1 MFLQKSRNLFLLTL
15 ILCLL
20 MSALCAFAEEEAA
33 LPESPV
39 IRTAENAEIDTDCSE
54 LSSCSVTFRNTR
66 AYTPEDFNTAKVVEK
81 RYEPWGD
88 GAGQDVYE
96 YRYADDAL
104 LSVTSDTSLCY
115 GNRDADR
122 YSQLLT
128 YLDNADIEPDQA
140 VGEPYPLED
149 AQARCEKLFRSLHLC
164 GLSLDSAV
172 PLSAEYIR
180 NLTEDMSAFYGGAGK
195 LDTFREFPEEIGG
208 WYLTYRQEL
217 NGLKSAG
224 QPQVKVVLTENETAL
239 LELNQVIDHVND
251 EYEMAVGVTWVDA
264 MRLFSA
270 NHCEKTIADERYSE
284 SFEISRINLTYTY
297 DFPGG
302 AGVCPLDAR
311 TYPCWYI
318 EGHREVTLTEGENV
332 KQAVTRVVPFREI
345 YRITDGK
352 RVMLAKAKTSMNE
365 E

>member
-15 ILCLL
+15 VLCLL
-20 MSALCAFAEEEAA
+20 TGALCAFAEEEAA

-81 RYEPWGD
+81 NYEPCED
-88 GAGQDVYE
+88 DAGQDIYE

-104 LSVTSDTSLCY
+104 LSITSDTSLYY

-128 YLDNADIEPDQA
+128 YLDNAEIEPDQA
-140 VGEPYPLED
+140 VGEPYPLEE
-149 AQARCEKLFRSLHLC
+149 AQARCGQLFRRLHLN
-164 GLSLDSAV
+164 GLELDSAV
-172 PLSAEYIR
+172 PLSAAYIR
-180 NLTEDMSAFYGGAGK
+180 TLTEEMSGYYRGAGK
-195 LDTFREFPEEIGG
+195 LAAFREFPEEIGG

-224 QPQVKVVLTENETAL
+224 QPQAAVVLTKSETAL
-239 LELNQVIDHVND
+239 LELNQVIDHVNG
-251 EYEMAVGVTWVDA
+251 EYEIEDEVSWVDA
-264 MRLFSA
+264 MRCFSA
-270 NHCEKTIADERYSE
+270 NHCERSYADDHYSE
-284 SFEISRINLTYTY
+284 AFEISRINLAYVF
-297 DFPGG
+297 DFQGREG
-302 AGVCPLDAR
+302 TDTLDAR

-318 EGHREVTLTEGENV
+318 EGHRAVTLTEGENV
-332 KQAVTRVVPFREI
+332 RQAGTKVIPFTEI
-345 YRITDGK
+345 YRISDGK
-352 RVMLAKAKTSMNE
+352 KMLTAKAETKNK
-365 E
+365 

>member
-1 MFLQKSRNLFLLTL
+1 MCKRLQGFCLLTGHVRTVTIYALVNVYTVTNLSRKEKDPPMFLQKSRNLFLLTL

-20 MSALCAFAEEEAA
+20 MSALCAFAEEAG

-128 YLDNADIEPDQA
+128 YLDNADIEPDA
-140 VGEPYPLED
+140 
-149 AQARCEKLFRSLHLC
+149 
-164 GLSLDSAV
+164 
-172 PLSAEYIR
+172 I
-180 NLTEDMSAFYGGAGK
+180 
-195 LDTFREFPEEIGG
+195 
-208 WYLTYRQEL
+208 
-217 NGLKSAG
+217 
-224 QPQVKVVLTENETAL
+224 
-239 LELNQVIDHVND
+239 
-251 EYEMAVGVTWVDA
+251 
-264 MRLFSA
+264 
-270 NHCEKTIADERYSE
+270 
-284 SFEISRINLTYTY
+284 
-297 DFPGG
+297 
-302 AGVCPLDAR
+302 
-311 TYPCWYI
+311 
-318 EGHREVTLTEGENV
+318 
-332 KQAVTRVVPFREI
+332 
-345 YRITDGK
+345 
-352 RVMLAKAKTSMNE
+352 
-365 E
+365 